1 MRIQAR
7 FGLRFVYVCSIAHYP
22 AFALETYIMR
32 FLSFLL
38 FLLASTAAFASSSA
52 APAPPPPSMR
62 GVVAD
67 PAGGVVPG
75 AEVDLVDS
83 TGTVAGSFH
92 SDAEGN
98 FQVVAPH
105 PGNFTLVVSLP
116 GFETVRTPVVIAAH
130 PAARTASPLIPL
142 LRIVLP
148 IAALSTTVHVN
159 ADSNGDL
166 TAGEENRDSSVM
178 STQELKELPIFDS
191 DYTTAMSAF
200 LDDSAT
206 ATGGS
211 GLLVDGIEAN
221 HATVSSSAV
230 QEVRINQ
237 DPYSAQYYW
246 PGRGQMEILTKSA
259 ADHYH
264 GQFNFLYRNSAM
276 NAQNALAPSKPFEQR
291 QSYEGNVTGPI
302 PHMRKSSFLGS
313 FQR

>member
-62 GVVAD
+62 GIVAD

-83 TGTVAGSFH
+83 SGAVAGSFH

-105 PGNFTLVVSLP
+105 PGNFTLVISLP
-116 GFETVRTPVVIAAH
+116 GFETVRTPVVIASRAVLK
-130 PAARTASPLIPL
+130 TASPPNPL

-159 ADSNGDL
+159 AESNGDL
-166 TAGEENRDSSVM
+166 TAGEENGDLSVL
-178 STQELKELPIFDS
+178 STED
-191 DYTTAMSAF
+191 
-200 LDDSAT
+200 
-206 ATGGS
+206 
-211 GLLVDGIEAN
+211 
-221 HATVSSSAV
+221 V
-230 QEVRINQ
+230 Q
-237 DPYSAQYYW
+237 
-246 PGRGQMEILTKSA
+246 
-259 ADHYH
+259 
-264 GQFNFLYRNSAM
+264 
-276 NAQNALAPSKPFEQR
+276 
-291 QSYEGNVTGPI
+291 
-302 PHMRKSSFLGS
+302 
-313 FQR
+313 